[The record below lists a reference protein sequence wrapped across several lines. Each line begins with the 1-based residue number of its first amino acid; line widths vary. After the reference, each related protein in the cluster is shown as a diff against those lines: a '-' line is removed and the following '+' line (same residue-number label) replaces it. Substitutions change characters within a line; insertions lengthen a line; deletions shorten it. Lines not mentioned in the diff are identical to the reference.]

1 MSSAPDELSVL
12 AGLLPAPD
20 GSPVVFIG
28 PIWSGESGQGQE
40 IMARLQSLGTPIL
53 NQIGPMSYA
62 DLIRLYD
69 AQVVN
74 GRHYALQTAGWLISP
89 LISSPPWSPPALVG
103 RHRFPSS
110 PCTTSMGQARKS
122 PLMRPPSACVGST
135 S

>member
-1 MSSAPDELSVL
+1 
-12 AGLLPAPD
+12 
-20 GSPVVFIG
+20 
-28 PIWSGESGQGQE
+28 
-40 IMARLQSLGTPIL
+40 MARLQSLGTPIL

-74 GRHYALQTAGWLISP
+74 GRHHALQTRWLISP
-89 LISSPPWSPPALVG
+89 LISSPPWSPPALLG

-110 PCTTSMGQARKS
+110 PCTTSMAQARKS
-122 PLMRPPSACVGST
+122 PLMQPRSACAGST